1 MVACHRGKRALH
13 PRSAPFPK
21 AWLRHWPLLP
31 AAAIAAAIVQAD
43 AAFAGNSRMAA
54 RVLHEQLD
62 GRGRALWFQG
72 HWGFQYYM
80 EAYGARALDH
90 RAPQLAA
97 GDFLVTPEQN
107 TNVAAP
113 PAAVFESAGNIEI
126 GPSAWFTT
134 LQMAT
139 GAGFY
144 ADVWGPLPYAFGPGQ
159 PQRFEVARMR
169 QRPWPY

>member
-31 AAAIAAAIVQAD
+31 AAAFAAAIVQAD
-43 AAFAGNSRMAA
+43 AAFAANSCTAA
-54 RVLHEQLD
+54 RVLHEQL
-62 GRGRALWFQG
+62 GSRGRTLWFQG

-80 EAYGARALDH
+80 EALGARALDY
-90 RAPQLAA
+90 RASQIAA
-97 GDFLVTPEQN
+97 GDYLITPEQN
-107 TNVAAP
+107 TGVVAP
-113 PAAVFESAGNIEI
+113 PTEVYEFVGNIETE
-126 GPSAWFTT
+126 PSACFTT
-134 LQMAT
+134 LQLAT

-144 ADVWGPLPYAFGPGQ
+144 ANVWGPLPFAFGAGQ
-159 PQRFEVARMR
+159 PQRFWVARMR